1 MTKLL
6 QNKVAVAFLLATAV
20 GMAAFQ
26 FNLFTGSGPL
36 LVSGREADSEAP
48 PEGDEG
54 EGLSTTNSPPRYLTG
69 LRDWPQ
75 MLISEPL
82 RRDPF
87 QPRPLQSGDLA
98 AHAPLAPSRTNFRL
112 QAISRHQERRF
123 AVVDGG
129 VFGEGDRIAEFRIIL
144 IDSHSVLLRGHDGTE
159 KKLELHFDGA
169 TARPGQTTD
178 EGSATDPSDPTEAE
192 PR

>member
-20 GMAAFQ
+20 GTAAFQ

-36 LVSGREADSEAP
+36 LVSGREAEGEALPESE
-48 PEGDEG
+48 EG
-54 EGLSTTNSPPRYLTG
+54 EGLTTTNPPPRYLTG

-75 MLISEPL
+75 MIIGEPL

-87 QPRPLQSGDLA
+87 QPPPLEASQLA
-98 AHAPLAPSRTNFRL
+98 AHTPLSPGRTNFRL

-129 VFGEGDRIAEFRIIL
+129 VFGEGDRIAEFKIIL
-144 IDSHSVLLRGHDGTE
+144 IDSHSVLLQGHDGTE
-159 KKLELHFDGA
+159 KKLELHFDGT
-169 TARPGQTTD
+169 TASPVQTTD
-178 EGSATDPSDPTEAE
+178 EGSATDHSDPTEVE